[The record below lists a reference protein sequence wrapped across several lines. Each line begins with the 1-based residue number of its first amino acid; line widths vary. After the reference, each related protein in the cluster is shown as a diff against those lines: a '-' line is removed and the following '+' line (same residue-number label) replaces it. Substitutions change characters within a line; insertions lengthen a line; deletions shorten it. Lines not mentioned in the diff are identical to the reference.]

1 MTTPTSIAISFE
13 RASLVQRGQQWLL
26 RRLRRAAELVL
37 TIVPL
42 MLLLV
47 GSCKTADLPGAYGG
61 SAGADQFRIALFP
74 DQVRVKDSEMYKPA
88 RGYVQRARTY
98 VSGAPE
104 TLEMLTARE
113 VTYLFGAPQW
123 QRKDAVAKA
132 NVWQYSNGECVVD
145 FYFYEDA
152 TGAAEQPAVSY
163 ADVRQRD
170 DAHQLSGDAESDCL
184 RAVMKI

>member
-1 MTTPTSIAISFE
+1 MTTQTSIAISIDRAPLLE
-13 RASLVQRGQQWLL
+13 RAQGWVAS
-26 RRLRRAAELVL
+26 RLRRGAELVL

-88 RGYVQRARTY
+88 RGYVQRAQTY

-113 VTYLFGAPQW
+113 VSYLFGEPKF
-123 QRKDAVAKA
+123 QRKDAIAKA
-132 NVWQYSNGECVVD
+132 SVWQYSHGECVVD
-145 FYFYEDA
+145 FYFYDDA
-152 TGAAEQPAVSY
+152 GNAAQPAVSY
-163 ADVRQRD
+163 ADVRQRN
-170 DAHQLSGDAESDCL
+170 DAHQLSGDAETDCL